1 MIDFNKFKQQL
12 NLVENHTL
20 ELKRMLD
27 QDEVYNS
34 NISFYNAISEM
45 ISNILSQTSSIR
57 KTVKNSDNK
66 RLLKG

>member
-1 MIDFNKFKQQL
+1 MVDFNKFKQQV

-20 ELKRMLD
+20 ELKGMLD
-27 QDEVYNS
+27 REEVYNS

-57 KTVKNSDNK
+57 KTVKSSDNK

>member
-1 MIDFNKFKQQL
+1 MIDFNKFKQQV

-20 ELKRMLD
+20 ELKRMLE
-27 QDEVYNS
+27 QEEVYNS

-45 ISNILSQTSSIR
+45 ISNVLSQTSSIR